1 MYQHAGQET
10 QAEKK
15 KKKVQNISNVDTIS
29 NNLKLPFSVPSPL
42 SEEFL

>member
-10 QAEKK
+10 QAEK

-29 NNLKLPFSVPSPL
+29 NNLKLPFSVPSQLP
-42 SEEFL
+42 EEFL